1 VDWYQ
6 NIKVALHQVHFRMY
20 SVYILKGGRQ
30 FMKNNSNQLIK
41 RFVASL
47 LVTITIGAIV
57 EPAAMAVIS
66 DPVAMSTLQQRKRD
80 LLVRETNLLRSRDD
94 LQKQID
100 DLKRIN
106 DGSSQRQLNDLCQ
119 SLDKTFS
126 DLQKTQFDIRDVSTR
141 MM

>member
-1 VDWYQ
+1 M
-6 NIKVALHQVHFRMY
+6 N
-20 SVYILKGGRQ
+20 
-30 FMKNNSNQLIK
+30 NNSNQLIK
-41 RFVASL
+41 RIVASL

-66 DPVAMSTLQQRKRD
+66 DPVTMSKLQQRKRD
-80 LLVRETNLLRSRDD
+80 LLVRESDLIRSRDD
-94 LQKQID
+94 LQKQVD

-119 SLDKTFS
+119 SLDKTYS

>member
-1 VDWYQ
+1 M
-6 NIKVALHQVHFRMY
+6 N
-20 SVYILKGGRQ
+20 
-30 FMKNNSNQLIK
+30 NNSNQIK

-47 LVTITIGAIV
+47 LVTITVGALV

-66 DPVAMSTLQQRKRD
+66 DPVTMSTLQQRKRD
-80 LLVRETNLLRSRDD
+80 LLVRENNLLRSKDD

-126 DLQKTQFDIRDVSTR
+126 DLQKTQYDIRDVNTR

>member
-1 VDWYQ
+1 
-6 NIKVALHQVHFRMY
+6 
-20 SVYILKGGRQ
+20 
-30 FMKNNSNQLIK
+30 MKNNSNQLIK

-47 LVTITIGAIV
+47 LVTITIGALV

>member
-1 VDWYQ
+1 
-6 NIKVALHQVHFRMY
+6 
-20 SVYILKGGRQ
+20 
-30 FMKNNSNQLIK
+30 MKNNSNQLIK
-41 RFVASL
+41 KFVASL

-66 DPVAMSTLQQRKRD
+66 DPVTMSKLQQRKRD
-80 LLVRETNLLRSRDD
+80 LLVRETDLIRSRDD
-94 LQKQID
+94 LQKQVD

-106 DGSSQRQLNDLCQ
+106 DGSSQRQFNDLCQ

-141 MM
+141 LM